1 MIAAICTSPLDI
13 IKTRLQ
19 SEHHLYRSPAFSGLS
34 SYGIRLFPA
43 YHLFL
48 NIYHIEGGSGF
59 FKGLGPNLIGVVPAR
74 AIHFYTYENTKKIF
88 IKYFNNNESSWIHL
102 MSAIS
107 AGIVTSTITNP
118 IWMIKTRLQ
127 LDKAAVKTYRN
138 TWDCVRKTIQ
148 KEGFYSLY
156 RGMSASY
163 LGVSESTIQW
173 VLYERFKK
181 RFAEK
186 QKPSTWLDPLVAA
199 GTAKLI
205 ATILT
210 YPHEVVRTRLRQ
222 YPAQNGHVKYKGLM
236 QCFCLICREE
246 GISALYGG
254 LAIHLLRVIPNAAIM
269 FGSYELIMSLF
280 L

>member
-1 MIAAICTSPLDI
+1 M
-13 IKTRLQ
+13 
-19 SEHHLYRSPAFSGLS
+19 
-34 SYGIRLFPA
+34 
-43 YHLFL
+43 
-48 NIYHIEGGSGF
+48 N
-59 FKGLGPNLIGVVPAR
+59 R

-88 IKYFNNNESSWIHL
+88 VKYLSYNESSWIHI

-127 LDKAAVKTYRN
+127 LDKAPIKTYRN
-138 TWDCVRKTIQ
+138 TWDCVKKMIQ

-181 RFAEK
+181 QIAER
-186 QKPSTWLDPLVAA
+186 QKSSSWIDPLIAA

-210 YPHEVVRTRLRQ
+210 YPHEVN
-222 YPAQNGHVKYKGLM
+222 Y
-236 QCFCLICREE
+236 I
-246 GISALYGG
+246 
-254 LAIHLLRVIPNAAIM
+254 VIIVIFFNCI
-269 FGSYELIMSLF
+269 FYRS
-280 L
+280 